1 MAGLTKDELKSA
13 LIAHG
18 VEQNLSAAK
27 KDELVEL
34 YEEFVA
40 PHDEKAGEFSSDDE
54 NLTPVTRSSSKR
66 TSRSRLSP
74 RLSPRVS
81 AKAATPKVSAKAETP
96 QKSPRVSAKAPTPR
110 VSEKAATPKVSAKA
124 ATPRVSAKAPTPRV
138 SAKARTPRVSA
149 KSSNGEAVEDIN
161 ELNDDELRE
170 NLAQHGI
177 EVGPIV
183 DSTRPLY
190 VKKLSS
196 VLEGG
201 DAVDGASE
209 EEINGTDLDK
219 SVAEFSADEE
229 EEVVATEEVVA
240 DATTEE
246 EEEDDQP
253 SPVVKEATPKPASNR
268 SPLATL
274 GQTIRQR
281 FSGSGTAEQ
290 PKSDRFTPT
299 PRRSIHSY
307 KVVETSRK
315 TVTKDKDGNIT
326 EDISIDK
333 VTSETDSKVEP
344 LGRMAR
350 LLRVLPRI
358 LMLLIL
364 AALAYYVTSK
374 RK

>member
-1 MAGLTKDELKSA
+1 MGKETTMAGLTKDELKSA

-54 NLTPVTRSSSKR
+54 NLSPTTRSSSKGA
-66 TSRSRLSP
+66 SKSRLSP

-81 AKAATPKVSAKAETP
+81 AKAATPKVSAKAESPT
-96 QKSPRVSAKAPTPR
+96 KSPRVSAKAATPK

-124 ATPRVSAKAPTPRV
+124 ATPKVSAKAPSRRSSGRVPTPRV
-138 SAKARTPRVSA
+138 SAKA
-149 KSSNGEAVEDIN
+149 SSNGEVEAINVN
-161 ELNDDELRE
+161 ELNDEELRE
-170 NLAQHGI
+170 NLTKHGI

-190 VKKLSS
+190 VKKLSA

-201 DAVDGASE
+201 DEVDAANE
-209 EEINGTDLDK
+209 EEEVNGTDLDK
-219 SVAEFSADEE
+219 SVAEFSADE
-229 EEVVATEEVVA
+229 TEEVVA
-240 DATTEE
+240 DEGTEE

-253 SPVVKEATPKPASNR
+253 SVVVKEATPKPASNK
-268 SPLATL
+268 SPLANL
-274 GQTIRQR
+274 SQTIRQR
-281 FSGSGTAEQ
+281 FSGSSSAEK

-326 EDISIDK
+326 EDTTVDK
-333 VTSETDSKVEP
+333 VSSETDSKIEP
-344 LGRMAR
+344 AGRIAR
-350 LLRVLPRI
+350 LLKV
-358 LMLLIL
+358 

>member
-40 PHDEKAGEFSSDDE
+40 PHDEKAGDFSSDDE
-54 NLTPVTRSSSKR
+54 NLSPTTRSSSKR
-66 TSRSRLSP
+66 ASKSRLSP

-81 AKAATPKVSAKAETP
+81 AKAATPKVSAKAESPT
-96 QKSPRVSAKAPTPR
+96 KSPRVSAKAATPK
-110 VSEKAATPKVSAKA
+110 VSEKAATPKVSTKA
-124 ATPRVSAKAPTPRV
+124 ATPKVSAKAPSRRSSGRVPTPRV
-138 SAKARTPRVSA
+138 SAKA
-149 KSSNGEAVEDIN
+149 SNGEVEAINVN
-161 ELNDDELRE
+161 ELNDEELRE
-170 NLAQHGI
+170 NLTKHGI

-190 VKKLSS
+190 VKKLSA

-201 DAVDGASE
+201 DQVDAASE
-209 EEINGTDLDK
+209 EEEVNGTDLDE
-219 SVAEFSADEE
+219 SVAEFSADEG
-229 EEVVATEEVVA
+229 EVAATEEA
-240 DATTEE
+240 TEE
-246 EEEDDQP
+246 DEDDDQP
-253 SPVVKEATPKPASNR
+253 SVVVKEATPKPASNK
-268 SPLATL
+268 SPLANL
-274 GQTIRQR
+274 GQSIRQR
-281 FSGSGTAEQ
+281 FSGSGTAEK

-326 EDISIDK
+326 EDITVDK
-333 VTSETDSKVEP
+333 VTSETDSKIEP
-344 LGRMAR
+344 AGRIAR
-350 LLRVLPRI
+350 LLKVLPGI